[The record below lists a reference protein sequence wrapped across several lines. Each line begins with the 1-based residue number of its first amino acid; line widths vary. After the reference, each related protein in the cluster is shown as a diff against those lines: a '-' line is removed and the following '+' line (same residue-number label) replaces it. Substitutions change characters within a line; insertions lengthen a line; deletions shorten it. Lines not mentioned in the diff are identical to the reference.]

1 MAPSFSTRRSDPLRE
16 FQLRVARPTRD
27 LTAAVAFYELLELPV
42 IASFEDHVG
51 YSGVVFGLPDSSGQ
65 LELVSHE
72 DDLPSPTAEDQLVF
86 YLGSP
91 ERVETEVARLRS
103 AGFEP
108 VAAPNPYWQRSG
120 AVRFLDPTATRWCS
134 RPRRGDLGAGSR

>member
-1 MAPSFSTRRSDPLRE
+1 VAPSSSTRRSEPLRE

-27 LTAAVAFYELLELPV
+27 LAAAVAFYELLELPV

-51 YSGVVFGLPDSSGQ
+51 YSGVVFGLSDSSGQ

-86 YLGSP
+86 FLGSL
-91 ERVETEVARLRS
+91 EQVTTVATHLRS

-108 VAAPNPYWQRSG
+108 VAAPNPYWQRTG
-120 AVRFLDPTATRWCS
+120 AVRFLDPDGYSLVLSPEAW
-134 RPRRGDLGAGSR
+134 

>member
-1 MAPSFSTRRSDPLRE
+1 VAPSSSTRRSEPLRE

-27 LTAAVAFYELLELPV
+27 LAAAVAFYELLELPV

-51 YSGVVFGLPDSSGQ
+51 YSGVVFGLSDSSGQ

-86 YLGSP
+86 FLGSL
-91 ERVETEVARLRS
+91 EQVKTVATRLRS

-108 VAAPNPYWQRSG
+108 VAAPNPYWQRTG
-120 AVRFLDPTATRWCS
+120 AVRFLDPDGYSLVLSPEEW
-134 RPRRGDLGAGSR
+134 

>member
-1 MAPSFSTRRSDPLRE
+1 MAPSSSTRRSEPLRE

-27 LTAAVAFYELLELPV
+27 LAAAVAFYELLELPV

-51 YSGVVFGLPDSSGQ
+51 YSGVVFGFSDSSGQ

-86 YLGSP
+86 FLGSL
-91 ERVETEVARLRS
+91 EQVKTVATRLRS

-108 VAAPNPYWQRSG
+108 VAAPNPYWQRTG
-120 AVRFLDPTATRWCS
+120 AVRFLDPDGYSLVLSPEAW
-134 RPRRGDLGAGSR
+134 

>member
-1 MAPSFSTRRSDPLRE
+1 VAPSSSTRRSEPLRE

-27 LTAAVAFYELLELPV
+27 LAAAVAFYELLELPV

-51 YSGVVFGLPDSSGQ
+51 YSGVVFGLSDSSGQ

-86 YLGSP
+86 FSRL
-91 ERVETEVARLRS
+91 AR
-103 AGFEP
+103 AG
-108 VAAPNPYWQRSG
+108 Q
-120 AVRFLDPTATRWCS
+120 D
-134 RPRRGDLGAGSR
+134 RRHPSSLCRL

>member
-1 MAPSFSTRRSDPLRE
+1 VAPSSSTRRSEPLRE

-27 LTAAVAFYELLELPV
+27 LAAAVAFYELLELPV
-42 IASFEDHVG
+42 IASFDDHVG
-51 YSGVVFGLPDSSGQ
+51 YSGVVFGLSDSSGQ

-86 YLGSP
+86 FLGSL
-91 ERVETEVARLRS
+91 EQVKTVATRLRS

-108 VAAPNPYWQRSG
+108 VAAPNPYWQRTG
-120 AVRFLDPTATRWCS
+120 AVRFLDPDGYSLVLSPEEW
-134 RPRRGDLGAGSR
+134 

>member
-1 MAPSFSTRRSDPLRE
+1 VAPSSSTRRSEPLRE

-27 LTAAVAFYELLELPV
+27 LAAAVAFYELLELPV

-51 YSGVVFGLPDSSGQ
+51 YSGVVFGLSDSSGQ
-65 LELVSHE
+65 LELVSHQ

-86 YLGSP
+86 FLGSL
-91 ERVETEVARLRS
+91 EQVKTVATRLRS

-108 VAAPNPYWQRSG
+108 VAAPNPYWQRTG
-120 AVRFLDPTATRWCS
+120 AVRFLDPDGYSLVLSPEAW
-134 RPRRGDLGAGSR
+134 